1 MGFPPPEE
9 PMVVLGRITGPHGIR
24 GQIKVIP
31 FTEHIDGLMKYA
43 VWYLSRDEKNWQV
56 VHPATFF
63 VHDNLLIVTF
73 AEHSNRTSA
82 SELKGLLVAVPRSQ
96 LPPLSEDGKDGYYWT
111 DLIGASVVNVQGK
124 SLGTVAGLFETGA
137 NDVLQVRLS
146 GSSKE
151 ELIPFVDQVIRQVD
165 LESRQITVDWELGY

>member
-1 MGFPPPEE
+1 
-9 PMVVLGRITGPHGIR
+9 MVVLGRIAGPHGIR

-31 FTEHIDGLMKYA
+31 FTEYVDGLMEYP
-43 VWYLSRDEKNWQV
+43 VWYLSRDEKNWQIV
-56 VHPATFF
+56 RPATFF
-63 VHDNLLIVTF
+63 IHDNLLIVTLT
-73 AEHSNRTSA
+73 EYSDRTSA

-96 LPPLSEDGKDGYYWT
+96 LPPLSKDGEDGYYWT
-111 DLIGASVVNVQGK
+111 DLIGISVVNMQGEP
-124 SLGTVAGLFETGA
+124 LGTVAGLFETGA
-137 NDVLQVRLS
+137 NDVLRVRLS